1 MKKSFFIFS
10 SLMVITIL
18 ILSGS
23 LALAADKIGFVNMRE
38 VLLRSDAGKAME
50 EEFKKSVEEKRA
62 LIQKKENDLKRTKE
76 NIEKQRSILTPQ
88 ALQEKE
94 MGYQV
99 EFKDYERMVKD
110 ANEELQMKDQLL
122 SNKIIPEVVKVI
134 RAVAEKENYA
144 LILEVSSVVYAS
156 KENSVTDKV
165 IKELNRTYKGK

>member
-10 SLMVITIL
+10 SLMVIAIL

-23 LALAADKIGFVNMRE
+23 LAQAADKIGFVNMRE
-38 VLLRSDAGKAME
+38 VLVRSDAGKAME

-62 LIQKKENDLKRTKE
+62 LIQKKENDLKRTKD
-76 NIEKQRSILTPQ
+76 NLEKQRSILTPQ

-94 MGYQV
+94 MSYQI
-99 EFKDYERMVKD
+99 EFKEYERIVKD

-122 SNKIIPEVVKVI
+122 SRKIIPEVIKVI
-134 RAVAEKENYA
+134 RAIAEKEKYA